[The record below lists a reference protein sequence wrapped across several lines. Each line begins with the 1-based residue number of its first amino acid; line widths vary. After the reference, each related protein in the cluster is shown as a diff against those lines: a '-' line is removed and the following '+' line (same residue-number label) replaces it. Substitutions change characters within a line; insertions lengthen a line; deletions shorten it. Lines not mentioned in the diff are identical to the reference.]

1 MKLAFLALG
10 VGGIL
15 QATAVAEEPRADTS
29 RRWEYRTFKKEE
41 LPDPRSKD
49 IATALNKIGEE
60 GWELV
65 AAEPVYIFKRPKRV
79 LQVEDV
85 KRQINLLQTELDM
98 WKSRVAWTRL
108 MARKGFVSKND
119 LMVEETLLR
128 DVEMALESANKE
140 LKMLAP
146 EPTKGKDTNRK
157 P

>member
-1 MKLAFLALG
+1 MKFAFLVLG

-29 RRWEYRTFKKEE
+29 RKWEYRTCKKEE

-49 IATALNKIGEE
+49 LATALNKIGEE

-65 AAEPVYIFKRPKRV
+65 AAEPVYIFKRPKRAW
-79 LQVEDV
+79 QVEDV

-98 WKSRVAWTRL
+98 WKSRVGWTRL

-119 LMVEETLLR
+119 RMLEETLLR
-128 DVEMALESANKE
+128 DVEMALESANKG
-140 LKMLAP
+140 LKTLSP
-146 EPTKGKDTNRK
+146 EPAKGKDTIRK